1 MKKKKEVL
9 GSYELILIAGVLV
22 FWGFLNITIPEIL
35 KSKNLRNISLNKL
48 PKK

>member
-22 FWGFLNITIPEIL
+22 FRGFSNITIPEIL
-35 KSKNLRNISLNKL
+35 KSKILRNISLNKL